1 LNFKAILIH
10 ILFTSISFLTT
21 QLYRGGV
28 FFGWGRGDTEKPLTH
43 NQQKK
48 RALEKVYFST
58 FPVRQ
63 LEGRLNLIQLYT

>member
-1 LNFKAILIH
+1 MSWYLLI

-28 FFGWGRGDTEKPLTH
+28 FFCWGDTEKPLTH

-48 RALEKVYFST
+48 RALEKVYFSM